1 MQLSDCGAFSQV
13 WVMNWVA
20 QLPVAAVAVVLLGS
34 FSSSSQCSL
43 GTGILAMLASE
54 KKRLLSSCHS
64 SCCSNSWLPTNL
76 IIEVSLGKMSTRL
89 VRRLIYLFSLS
100 IWLVL

>member
-1 MQLSDCGAFSQV
+1 M
-13 WVMNWVA
+13 WVINWVA
-20 QLPVAAVAVVLLGS
+20 WLMAPAPSAAVAHVSLGS
-34 FSSSSQCSL
+34 FSSSSQGSS
-43 GTGILAMLASE
+43 GTGFLAMVASE
-54 KKRLLSSCHS
+54 KRRLHSSYY
-64 SCCSNSWLPTNL
+64 SCCSSSSWLPTNL